1 MYVDLMFIS
10 FSVGSYANG
19 LYEGITLLFL
29 EEKTGIEYYVIYN
42 VKRKVVKGK
51 RKGQLYPGNKFRVTK
66 RMRFYKFWTFKCKLP
81 LPSRGLTA
89 FNECMGK
96 LKQFKFKALIKQG
109 NQLDKDHI
117 FVITDEIEPKST
129 RNVSEIS
136 LKNSS
141 EIQTLPDQTDT
152 SFEAV
157 LNTCEQNYDISK
169 QDKKIPSDSLYS
181 DIDTNTENSLFDTD
195 VIDEYF

>member
-1 MYVDLMFIS
+1 
-10 FSVGSYANG
+10 VGSYANG
-19 LYEGITLLFL
+19 LYEGITLQFL

-42 VKRKVVKGK
+42 VKRQIVKGK
-51 RKGQLYPGNKFRVTK
+51 RKGQLYPGSKFRVTK
-66 RMRFYKFWTFKCKLP
+66 RMKFYKFWTFECKLP
-81 LPSRGLTA
+81 PPCRGLTA

-96 LKQFKFKALIKQG
+96 LKQIKFKALIKQG

-117 FVITDEIEPKST
+117 FVIPDEIEPKST

-141 EIQTLPDQTDT
+141 EIQTLPDHTDT
-152 SFEAV
+152 SFEAI

-169 QDKKIPSDSLYS
+169 QDKKIPRDSLYS
-181 DIDTNTENSLFDTD
+181 DIGTNKENRLFDKD

>member
-1 MYVDLMFIS
+1 MYVDLVFIS

-19 LYEGITLLFL
+19 LYEGITLQFL

-42 VKRKVVKGK
+42 VKRKIVKGK

-66 RMRFYKFWTFKCKLP
+66 RMKFFRFWTFKCKLP
-81 LPSRGLTA
+81 LPPRGLTA

-96 LKQFKFKALIKQG
+96 LKQLKFKALIKQG

-117 FVITDEIEPKST
+117 FVIPDEIEPKST
-129 RNVSEIS
+129 RNVSEIN
-136 LKNSS
+136 LKNLS
-141 EIQTLPDQTDT
+141 EIQTAQGHTDT
-152 SFEAV
+152 SFEAI

-169 QDKKIPSDSLYS
+169 QDKKIPSDSLYR
-181 DIDTNTENSLFDTD
+181 DIDTNKENSLFDTD